1 MEVLERVLREG
12 GREYRFLGLSRER
25 EGSRLLRLLTLEL
38 GRR

>member
-1 MEVLERVLREG
+1 MLEKVLREG
-12 GREYRFLGLSRER
+12 GREYRFLGLRER